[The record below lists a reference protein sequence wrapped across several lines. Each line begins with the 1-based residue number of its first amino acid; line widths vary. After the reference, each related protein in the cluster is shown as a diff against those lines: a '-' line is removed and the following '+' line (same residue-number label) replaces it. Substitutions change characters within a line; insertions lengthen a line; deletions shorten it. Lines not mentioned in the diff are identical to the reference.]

1 MTQPNSNV
9 YIGMPRSGRS
19 PSKVV
24 SCTFLLHELPAE
36 GCLYNVALV
45 HKLVVSGAGQHGQI
59 FGLAGRNDRPRTRQA
74 GGEHKLLPQFARTD
88 PRKFSFAVRAVEPWN
103 RLPDEMKL
111 TANKEEKD
119 PKTKDG
125 WAANMV

>member
-1 MTQPNSNV
+1 VLKSREYKDPCHE
-9 YIGMPRSGRS
+9 IGLE
-19 PSKVV
+19 
-24 SCTFLLHELPAE
+24 THEKRRE
-36 GCLYNVALV
+36 KQDVALV
-45 HKLVVSGAGQHGQI
+45 HKLVISGAGQHGQI

-88 PRKFSFAVRAVEPWN
+88 PRKFFFAVIAVEPWN
-103 RLPDEMKL
+103 RLLDEMKL

-125 WAANMV
+125 WADNMV

>member
-1 MTQPNSNV
+1 MVAGLKSREYKDCCNDLGLET
-9 YIGMPRSGRS
+9 
-19 PSKVV
+19 
-24 SCTFLLHELPAE
+24 HEKRRE
-36 GCLYNVALV
+36 KQDVALV
-45 HKLVVSGAGQHGQI
+45 HKLVVSGAGQRWQI

-88 PRKFSFAVRAVEPWN
+88 QRKFSFPVRAVEPWN
-103 RLPDEMKL
+103 RLPDEIKL

>member
-1 MTQPNSNV
+1 MET
-9 YIGMPRSGRS
+9 
-19 PSKVV
+19 
-24 SCTFLLHELPAE
+24 HEKRRE
-36 GCLYNVALV
+36 KQDVALV

-59 FGLAGRNDRPRTRQA
+59 FRLAGRKDRPRTRQA

-88 PRKFSFAVRAVEPWN
+88 PRKFFFAVIAVEPWN
-103 RLPDEMKL
+103 RLLDEMKL

-125 WAANMV
+125 LADNMV